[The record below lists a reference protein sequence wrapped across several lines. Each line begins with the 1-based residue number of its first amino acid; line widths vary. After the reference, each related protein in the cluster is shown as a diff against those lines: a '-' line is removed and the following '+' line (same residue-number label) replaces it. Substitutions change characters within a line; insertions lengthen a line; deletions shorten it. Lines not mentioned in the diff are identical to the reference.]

1 MPRRPEGL
9 IMSRV
14 AVLLST
20 YNGQLFLK
28 DFMESLCAQQFQDFD
43 LIVRDDGSTDLTL
56 SIIESYS
63 HILRIVYLM
72 DKGNLGPAKSFIKLI
87 RDAGSSYSFYMFAD
101 QDDWWE
107 CDKIFRCA
115 NYLYH
120 TDNSIPTLYFSA
132 LELVDANLKHLSF
145 TTAPRKLSL
154 YNALVENVATGCTIG
169 FNSLARSL
177 ILQAN
182 PKKYTMHD
190 WWVYLVLTAF
200 GKVHFDPKPT
210 IKYRQHNS
218 NSVGSASNFV
228 DDCKRRFLRFF
239 KPKKS
244 GVFLIAEQ
252 AEAFLDCYGHM
263 MADDLKNQVMLLA
276 PGRKSFLNS
285 FYLLFFSPFYRQ
297 KIIDNFILRV
307 IFLMRRY

>member
-1 MPRRPEGL
+1 
-9 IMSRV
+9 MSKV

-20 YNGQLFLK
+20 YNGQLFLR
-28 DFMESLCAQQFQDFD
+28 DFMESLCMQQFQDFHV
-43 LIVRDDGSTDLTL
+43 IVRDDGSTDQTL
-56 SIIESYS
+56 YIIESYS
-63 HILRIVYLM
+63 HRLKINYMM
-72 DKGNLGPAKSFIKLI
+72 DKGNLGPAKSFIKLL
-87 RDAGSSYSFYMFAD
+87 RGAGSSYSIYMFAD

-107 CDKIFRCA
+107 SDKILRCA

-145 TTAPRKLSL
+145 TTAPRRLSL
-154 YNALVENVATGCTIG
+154 HNALVENVATGCTIG

-182 PKKYTMHD
+182 PQKYTMHD

-200 GKVHFDPKPT
+200 GKVHFDSKPT

-218 NSVGSASNFV
+218 NSIGSASNFIE
-228 DDCKRRFLRFF
+228 DCHRRFLRFF

-252 AEAFLDCYGHM
+252 AKAFIDCYGHIM
-263 MADDLKNQVMLLA
+263 TDDLKNQVRLLV
-276 PGRKSFLNS
+276 PGSKSFLNS
-285 FYLLFFSPFYRQ
+285 FNLLFFSPFYRQ

-307 IFLMRRY
+307 MFLIRRY